1 MPYFKSAID
10 SAEFVAGRIPHSEIN
25 RIMPDYDTLLK
36 QICELL
42 DALVE
47 EDIELREESDFVAD
61 LGFDSLKVM
70 KLLEK
75 VEDHYDISIPLNIL
89 PDIQTIKDFVLQL
102 EKLMVS

>member
-1 MPYFKSAID
+1 MP
-10 SAEFVAGRIPHSEIN
+10 E
-25 RIMPDYDTLLK
+25 YDTLLK

-42 DALVE
+42 DTLVE
-47 EDIELREESDFVAD
+47 EDVELREETDFVAD

-75 VEDHYDISIPLNIL
+75 VEDYYDVSIPLNIL

-102 EKLMVS
+102 EKIVST

>member
-1 MPYFKSAID
+1 MQ
-10 SAEFVAGRIPHSEIN
+10 
-25 RIMPDYDTLLK
+25 DYDTLLK
-36 QICELL
+36 QICELI
-42 DALVE
+42 DGLVE

-89 PDIQTIKDFVLQL
+89 PDIQTVKDFVLQL
-102 EKLMVS
+102 EKIVST

>member
-1 MPYFKSAID
+1 
-10 SAEFVAGRIPHSEIN
+10 
-25 RIMPDYDTLLK
+25 MPDYDTLLK